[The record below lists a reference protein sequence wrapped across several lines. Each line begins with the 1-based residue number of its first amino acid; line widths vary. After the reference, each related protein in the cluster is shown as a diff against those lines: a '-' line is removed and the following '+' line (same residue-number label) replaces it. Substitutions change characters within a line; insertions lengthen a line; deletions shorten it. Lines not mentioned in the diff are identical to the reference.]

1 MTDAGRGVPE
11 VIVVDPAG
19 RKNTVPVNT
28 RQISPDLWRCEYVS
42 SDVGLHS
49 VNVFF
54 AGQPIPN
61 SPYGVRIAPGAS

>member
-1 MTDAGRGVPE
+1 M
-11 VIVVDPAG
+11 VDPAG
-19 RKNTVPVNT
+19 RKNTVSVNT
-28 RQISPDLWRCEYVS
+28 RQISPDQWRCEYVS

-61 SPYGVRIAPGAS
+61 SPYGVRIAPGTSTS